1 MKVLE
6 EIAGTAVSVRPYADG
21 QGQDILVQATPVG
34 ERLALFL
41 ASIDGGGEPAM
52 EQYPEGAHAQPVYV
66 IPHSRRLDEHV
77 KELVDVL
84 ILLRWEHPRLM
95 QLSLSLPVLS
105 EAEGPVLSEAEGP
118 VLSEAE
124 GPVLSEAEGP
134 GMEAPA

>member
-52 EQYPEGAHAQPVYV
+52 EQVDTQPVYV

-95 QLSLSLPVLS
+95 QLSLSLPDLTPS
-105 EAEGPVLSEAEGP
+105 GRS
-118 VLSEAE
+118 
-124 GPVLSEAEGP
+124 EGP
-134 GMEAPA
+134 GMEAPE

>member
-21 QGQDILVQATPVG
+21 QGQDILVQA
-34 ERLALFL
+34 
-41 ASIDGGGEPAM
+41 SIDGGGEPAM
-52 EQYPEGAHAQPVYV
+52 EQVDAQPVYV

-95 QLSLSLPVLS
+95 QLSLSLP
-105 EAEGPVLSEAEGP
+105 
-118 VLSEAE
+118 
-124 GPVLSEAEGP
+124 
-134 GMEAPA
+134 GMEAPK